1 MLWVHPVTEC
11 EGSTRTSL
19 RPAHFI
25 IRRVK
30 VKVSQSCPTLCDP
43 MDYTVHGI
51 LQARILEWVAFPFSR
66 RSSQP
71 RDRTQVSC
79 IAGRFFAS
87 RATREAQENWSGWP
101 FPSPGDL
108 PIPGIEPGSPALGA
122 NSLPTELPGK
132 LHRKRGFGNRGTPLL
147 GSLGRPS
154 HRGLFCRV
162 PLLGQLLLWSARAR
176 TASARQEPLRLADLP
191 QGTCGRAVFPPC
203 HLPRS
208 QAAGWH
214 PAAADGQLWP
224 GKETQQV
231 THGLLQPLPRRRS
244 RDVRPPE
251 FTLPPVDSAEWV
263 LLAPILDMGRL
274 RLRG

>member
-19 RPAHFI
+19 RPAHLI

-87 RATREAQENWSGWP
+87 RATREAQEYWSGWP

-108 PIPGIEPGSPALGA
+108 PIPGIEPGSPALGRILYQLSYQGSYIGRGA
-122 NSLPTELPGK
+122 LVTEGHP
-132 LHRKRGFGNRGTPLL
+132 
-147 GSLGRPS
+147 SLGR
-154 HRGLFCRV
+154 
-162 PLLGQLLLWSARAR
+162 WA
-176 TASARQEPLRLADLP
+176 
-191 QGTCGRAVFPPC
+191 
-203 HLPRS
+203 
-208 QAAGWH
+208 
-214 PAAADGQLWP
+214 
-224 GKETQQV
+224 
-231 THGLLQPLPRRRS
+231 
-244 RDVRPPE
+244 
-251 FTLPPVDSAEWV
+251 V
-263 LLAPILDMGRL
+263 LLTVGSSVESLCWASCCCGPRGPGRL
-274 RLRG
+274 VPGRSP